1 MSRPTFTLQLNPL
14 LVFLNTF
21 SGISKYKSLSNKEF
35 LTLTF
40 MDDGNFF
47 TQSLSSVINSLFYI
61 RKFKLASGLEIN
73 MSKSVGKFYN
83 KQNFHQVG
91 HLPAIK
97 WEEKLKVVKIFHSP
111 RSCVISQWKDVLSMF
126 KKEVKYFNHSPTL
139 FKLKPLLA
147 KVSCYLN

>member
-1 MSRPTFTLQLNPL
+1 MVINQQRFKLKSGIRQGCPMSRPTFTLQLNPL

-61 RKFKLASGLEIN
+61 RKFKHASGLEIN

-83 KQNFHQVG
+83 LNKIS
-91 HLPAIK
+91 IK
-97 WEEKLKVVKIFHSP
+97 LVIYLQLSQ
-111 RSCVISQWKDVLSMF
+111 RS
-126 KKEVKYFNHSPTL
+126 
-139 FKLKPLLA
+139 
-147 KVSCYLN
+147 